1 MSAVLDTN
9 VLIFDTFADS
19 EFHLQ
24 AASTLDSMER
34 WSLPGIVFHELI
46 WFFKVRKIELSR
58 ARTKVEEY
66 MANEKASFS
75 PCTAD
80 DIRFAMTRMKE
91 YSQYNDLIV
100 LSTAKRLGLPLFTF
114 DEELKKSAKENSVR
128 VVKP

>member
-1 MSAVLDTN
+1 MLDTN
-9 VLIFDTFADS
+9 VLIFDTFEDS

-24 AASTLDSMER
+24 AASTLDSIER
-34 WSLPGIVFHELI
+34 WTLPGIVFHELI

-58 ARTKVEEY
+58 TRTKVEEY
-66 MANEKASFS
+66 IANEKASFS

-80 DIRFAMTRMKE
+80 DVRFAVTRMKNYTE
-91 YSQYNDLIV
+91 YNDLIV

-128 VVKP
+128 VVRA